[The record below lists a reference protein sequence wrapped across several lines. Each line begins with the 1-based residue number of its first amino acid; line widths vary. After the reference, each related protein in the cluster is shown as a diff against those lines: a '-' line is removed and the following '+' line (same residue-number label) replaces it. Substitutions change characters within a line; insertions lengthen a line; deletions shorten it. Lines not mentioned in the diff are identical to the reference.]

1 VEVEAGWHMARKRR
15 VRMMIIQMFFFYYY
29 EYVIGGKVFGKKY
42 LCRHCG
48 VIIIYNSKSKSIGER
63 P

>member
-1 VEVEAGWHMARKRR
+1 
-15 VRMMIIQMFFFYYY
+15 MMIIQMFFFYYY